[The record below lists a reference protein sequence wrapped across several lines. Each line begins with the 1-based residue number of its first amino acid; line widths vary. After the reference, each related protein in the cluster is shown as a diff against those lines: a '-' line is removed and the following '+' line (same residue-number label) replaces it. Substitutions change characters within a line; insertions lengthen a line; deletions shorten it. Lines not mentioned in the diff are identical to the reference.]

1 MEKIQLSEKWIVT
14 LLLFKDLLI
23 HVRDVSH
30 PETENQ
36 KMNVLNVLKNLEVP
50 DRLMSSIIEVHNKT
64 DLIQEYGENAP
75 TQYCAKVLG
84 MCRIC
89 WNINK
94 IYVYFVSRCTHVF
107 VCVYIYISIY
117 SIFYLKTSRFLTF
130 SKRSQPLIL
139 EFGLVSQIVLDFLS
153 FPSCVQ
159 LSVHWLLSTSCLC
172 SVGAWPGDTEDGG
185 GGWGGEFGEKSL
197 VEYSR
202 GSQHST
208 VKVWNSWLAAEFLCL
223 SSITFL
229 TSVVFLQLAVQRGRC
244 PRRSGQRRHWHGR
257 R

>member
-107 VCVYIYISIY
+107 VCVYIYKY
-117 SIFYLKTSRFLTF
+117 IFYILFKNIQISNFFQTF
-130 SKRSQPLIL
+130 SAVNPWIWTCVSDCSGFSLIP
-139 EFGLVSQIVLDFLS
+139 F
-153 FPSCVQ
+153 
-159 LSVHWLLSTSCLC
+159 LC
-172 SVGAWPGDTEDGG
+172 SVISALTPQHFLSLLCGGVAW
-185 GGWGGEFGEKSL
+185 
-197 VEYSR
+197 
-202 GSQHST
+202 
-208 VKVWNSWLAAEFLCL
+208 
-223 SSITFL
+223 
-229 TSVVFLQLAVQRGRC
+229 
-244 PRRSGQRRHWHGR
+244 RHWR
-257 R
+257 RRWRLRWWIWRKVAGWIFPWISALHS